1 MKPSL
6 FDKCRTYL
14 VAQVSTPPLPPSQP
28 PRAITISRE
37 TGAGALTIGQLLAE
51 YLQARQNEG
60 QSPWAVFDRNLVE
73 KVLED
78 HGLQKTLAEHMPED
92 VAPRIRNVVEEILG
106 VHPPPWT
113 LVENTSRTIL
123 KLASLGNVVLVGRGA
138 HLITAHLK
146 HVFHVR
152 LIAPVEQRIA
162 HMETFYNL
170 NHDDAVHFTHKTDR
184 ARARYVR
191 EHFKSDVDDPLHY
204 HLTIN
209 TGLVSFNET
218 ARLIGDAVLN
228 M

>member
-6 FDKCRTYL
+6 FDKCQTYL
-14 VAQVSTPPLPPSQP
+14 LAQATIPPVLPSEP
-28 PRAITISRE
+28 PRAVTISRE
-37 TGAGALTIGQLLAE
+37 TGAGAVTIGQLVAD
-51 YLQARQNEG
+51 YLQTRQQEG
-60 QSPWAVFDRNLVE
+60 RSPWTVFDRNLVE
-73 KVLED
+73 KVLDD
-78 HGLQKTLAEHMPED
+78 HGLQKTLTEYMPED
-92 VAPRIRNVVEEILG
+92 TAPPVRSVMEEILG
-106 VHPPPWT
+106 VHPASWT
-113 LVENTSRTIL
+113 LVDDTSRTIF
-123 KLASLGNVVLVGRGA
+123 KLASIGNVILVGRGS

-152 LIAPVEQRIA
+152 LIAPLEQRIA
-162 HMETFYNL
+162 NVETYYGL

-191 EHFKSDVDDPLHY
+191 EHFKSDVSDPLHY

-209 TGLVSFNET
+209 TGRLSFNET